1 MKLYFEFEGNKL
13 KGTECYSYQGAKFIL
28 FKILDECMNTY
39 KMKNRNRVMGYDEI
53 ILQHKILSKLKL
65 VLEAKH

>member
-39 KMKNRNRVMGYDEI
+39 KTRKN
-53 ILQHKILSKLKL
+53 
-65 VLEAKH
+65 LENMQCKRPI

>member
-13 KGTECYSYQGAKFIL
+13 KGTECYSYHSAKFML

-39 KMKNRNRVMGYDEI
+39 KTRSKNKMLGNDEI
-53 ILQHKILSKLKL
+53 IMQHKILSKLKL